1 MLLQNGRIDSQ
12 YPLKYMGSATF
23 DSGLCINKDGSRFN
37 KYYGYGGINLIASFP
52 NGYVCPYTWILEI
65 KAGGMSCTYG
75 IVSNG
80 TIGTSNLAGGRNLV
94 TLIQS
99 EGLFSSNIKG
109 ELELN
114 LSCVGIGNITSSNL
128 SGSVYITSS
137 IDGVGSIDAVSNAIG
152 ILVSE
157 ILGESELTSDA
168 VGSINLEVIMDG
180 SGIIYNANMAGGYYL
195 DGIIESTSELYGQL
209 SGLGIMQMVI
219 EIGARPSAYDIASA
233 IFGSIAADN
242 NIPLTI
248 GEKINSAGS
257 AGDPWTT
264 TLPGSYSEGTAGYMI
279 SNIYTWVTRKLLSVA
294 KFLGLK

>member
-1 MLLQNGRIDSQ
+1 
-12 YPLKYMGSATF
+12 MGSATL

-37 KYYGYGGINLIASFP
+37 KYYGYGGINLISSFP

-80 TIGTSNLAGGRNLV
+80 TIGTSNLAGGRNIV
-94 TLIQS
+94 TLIES
-99 EGLFSSNIKG
+99 GGSISSSING

-114 LSCVGIGNITSSNL
+114 ITCVGTGNIVSSNL

-137 IDGVGSIDAVSNAIG
+137 INGSGSLEALSYAIG
-152 ILVSE
+152 VLVSE
-157 ILGESELTSDA
+157 IFGEGSLSGDA

-195 DGIIESTSELYGQL
+195 DGSISSTSEVYSQL
-209 SGLGIMQMVI
+209 RGLGIMEMVI

-233 IFGSIAADN
+233 IFGAIAADN

-257 AGDPWTT
+257 AGDPWST
-264 TLPGSYSEGTAGYMI
+264 TLPGTYTDGTAGYMI
-279 SNIYTWVTRKLLSVA
+279 SNIYTWVTRKLLSVS
-294 KFLGLK
+294 KFLGIK